1 MAHTDRFESQNE
13 PFRKLIA
20 LLAASRSVDP
30 STLVLRYQT
39 RKVYDFGTPASLK
52 IFTSADMLGYTTDI
66 DAKVTARRARTD
78 ASDPDGTASAAEGDD
93 EDDDD
98 EGSKSQV
105 VAAGL
110 FKVVV
115 RGSASMVLPLAVR
128 PTIRIS
134 ALLKSYCKKFK
145 IAPER
150 ASSMWL
156 EFDGGES
163 LYEPALPLV
172 LKLRLQRNWM

>member
-1 MAHTDRFESQNE
+1 M
-13 PFRKLIA
+13 
-20 LLAASRSVDP
+20 DP

-39 RKVYDFGTPASLK
+39 RKIYDFGTPASLK
-52 IFTSADMLGYTTDI
+52 IFASADMLGYTTDI
-66 DAKVTARRARTD
+66 DGKVTARRAKADGLGAD
-78 ASDPDGTASAAEGDD
+78 ASDPDDAASPADSHA
-93 EDDDD
+93 DDDD
-98 EGSKSQV
+98 EGPKTQI

-110 FKVVV
+110 FKVLV

-145 IAPER
+145 VGPER

-163 LYEPALPLV
+163 QSCTRASSSTNMRSS
-172 LKLRLQRNWM
+172 RLQRSLI